1 MMRRML
7 VAVTGGLCLLGC
19 AHSAPPTQ
27 QVAGSLAAVRAA
39 EEAGAAD
46 VPQAALHVKL
56 AREQIAEAQKL
67 MGEEKNAKA
76 EDKAMRARNDAELAL
91 SLTHQQTATT
101 KLAEFER
108 TRSSAGG
115 EQPMTQGAAQ

>member
-1 MMRRML
+1 MTKPTI
-7 VAVTGGLCLLGC
+7 VAAVGAFCLLGC
-19 AHSAPPTQ
+19 AHTPAPTQ

-39 EEAGAAD
+39 EEAGAAE
-46 VPQAALHVKL
+46 VPQAALHMKL
-56 AREQIAEAQKL
+56 AQEEIAEARKL

-91 SLTHQQTATT
+91 SLTHQQTASM
-101 KLAEFER
+101 KLDELQRA
-108 TRSSAGG
+108 RSSAGG